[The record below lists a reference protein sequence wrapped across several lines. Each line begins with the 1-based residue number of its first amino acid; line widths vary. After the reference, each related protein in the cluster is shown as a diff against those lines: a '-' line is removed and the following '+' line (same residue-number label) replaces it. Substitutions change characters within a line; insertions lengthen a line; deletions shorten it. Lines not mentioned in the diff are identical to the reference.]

1 MTVVYYKQDVMWL
14 NTGLSLQTRQFT
26 QCVASG
32 RNFVQEVNFP
42 FFNRICYGLKA
53 EVYNFFGVGFKNFHH
68 YYC

>member
-32 RNFVQEVNFP
+32 RNFVQEVDFP
-42 FFNRICYGLKA
+42 FFNCIRYGMKA
-53 EVYNFFGVGFKNFHH
+53 EV
-68 YYC
+68 